1 MKLGSFINYV
11 QWWLQNVQKRMIH
24 MQKSFFANIY
34 TYMYCF
40 FAVLVAVAI
49 IIALVPYGC
58 DLEVLLPW

>member
-1 MKLGSFINYV
+1 
-11 QWWLQNVQKRMIH
+11 MIH

-34 TYMYCF
+34 LHVSCF

>member
-1 MKLGSFINYV
+1 
-11 QWWLQNVQKRMIH
+11 MIH

-34 TYMYCF
+34 LHVLL